1 MAHAKQFVVRF
12 FGIIISIACIVTT
25 LILLLQGDATTKPC
39 PGCTWLSC
47 VPFPPWETNDNKWWY
62 CDDCGRVTAEFGV
75 ALPLHLE
82 LQCPNGGTAIVN
94 LDEENASDVDNDQLK
109 KDLLDYCREY
119 CPLVDADFDSA
130 SNAN

>member
-1 MAHAKQFVVRF
+1 MCTFSFPPFPDLGGMIYGFLCGLSAMERLSAGFFGMEEGWMAHAKQFVVRF

-62 CDDCGRVTAEFGV
+62 CDDCGRVTAEFGWRY
-75 ALPLHLE
+75 LF
-82 LQCPNGGTAIVN
+82 I
-94 LDEENASDVDNDQLK
+94 
-109 KDLLDYCREY
+109 
-119 CPLVDADFDSA
+119 
-130 SNAN
+130 